1 MTKITIIGAG
11 LAGCEAAWQAAQR
24 GVAVR
29 LIEMKPQQRTPAH
42 ELDSYAE
49 LVCSNSL
56 KARRVQS
63 ASGLL
68 KEELRCLNSLLL
80 SEAEAVALPA
90 GGALAVDRLAFSH
103 RVTARIK
110 EHPLIETV
118 TAEVRTI
125 PDDDFVVI
133 ATGPLTSGELFEDI
147 QTRLGTAALSFF
159 DAAAPIIEL
168 DSIDQ
173 AIAFRQSRYDRG
185 GADYLNCPLNEEEY
199 LRFYQ
204 ALITAEVAEVHG
216 FERKALFSGCMPV
229 ESMAQRGPDTLR
241 FGPLKPVGLTDPR
254 TGRRPYACVQLRQDN
269 FAGNLYNMVG
279 FQTRL
284 KFGEQKRVFRLIP
297 GLAEA
302 EFARF
307 GVMHRNTFLDS
318 PRLLAA
324 DYSVRS
330 RPGLFFAGQITGVE
344 GYVES
349 IASGLI
355 AGTAAAMAAKG
366 VPPAARLEFVPSQN
380 SIIGALARYV
390 SDPEVDDFQPMNANF
405 GILPPL
411 EEKIR
416 QKEARN
422 LALAERSLA
431 DLQALSLKFN
441 ESLSD

>member
-1 MTKITIIGAG
+1 MKQITIVGAG
-11 LAGCEAAWQAAQR
+11 LAGCEAAWQAANR
-24 GVAVR
+24 GVAVK
-29 LIEMKPQQRTPAH
+29 LIEMKPERLTPAH
-42 ELDSYAE
+42 ELSSYAE

-68 KEELRCLNSLLL
+68 KEELRLLGSML
-80 SEAEAVALPA
+80 LTEAEAVALPA
-90 GGALAVDRLAFSH
+90 GGALAVDRLAFSQ
-103 RVTARIK
+103 RVTTRIK

-118 TAEVRTI
+118 TAEIKTI
-125 PDDDFVVI
+125 PEAEVVII
-133 ATGPLTSGELFEDI
+133 ATGPLTEGDLFEDI
-147 QTRLGTAALSFF
+147 QIRLGTSALSFF

-173 AIAFRQSRYDRG
+173 SIAFRQSRYDRG
-185 GADYLNCPLNEEEY
+185 GADYLNCPLNEGEY
-199 LRFYQ
+199 LRFHS
-204 ALITAEVAEVHG
+204 ALIEAEVAEIHG
-216 FERKALFSGCMPV
+216 FEQKAVFSGCMPI
-229 ESMAQRGPDTLR
+229 ETMAQKGLDTIR
-241 FGPLKPVGLTDPR
+241 FGPLKPVGLTDPH

-284 KFGEQKRVFRLIP
+284 KFAEQKRVFRLIP

-302 EFARF
+302 EFARY

-324 DYSVRS
+324 DYSTRI
-330 RPGLFFAGQITGVE
+330 RPGLFFAGQLTGVE

-355 AGTAAAMAAKG
+355 AGKAAALAAAGKTIAERLAI
-366 VPPAARLEFVPSQN
+366 VPGRN
-380 SIIGALARYV
+380 TIIGSLARYI
-390 SDPEVDDFQPMNANF
+390 SDPEVNDFQPMNANF

-422 LALAERSLA
+422 LALAERSLTE
-431 DLQALSLKFN
+431 LRTYIN
-441 ESLSD
+441 